1 MNFFELFLP
10 AGGQRPAAIVD
21 RLNQAAIALFD
32 RVSRRRLGWDG
43 GVPAH
48 YLGNNHLRRDIGLP
62 PVDSS
67 DWLN

>member
-1 MNFFELFLP
+1 MNFFQLFLP
-10 AGGQRPAAIVD
+10 ASGRRPAAIVD

-32 RVSRRRLGWDG
+32 RMSRRRPRCDG

-48 YLGNNHLRRDIGLP
+48 YLSNNHLRRDIGLP
-62 PVDSS
+62 PLDPC